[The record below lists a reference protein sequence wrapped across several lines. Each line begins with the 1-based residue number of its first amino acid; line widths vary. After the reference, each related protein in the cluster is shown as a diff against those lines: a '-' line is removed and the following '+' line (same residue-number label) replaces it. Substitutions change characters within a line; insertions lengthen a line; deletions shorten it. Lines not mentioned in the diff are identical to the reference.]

1 MTQADLRSDHRII
14 KRIIIQGNLV
24 LETPTCLGN
33 GDRDSLTDL
42 ALLRDSISNCALLTG
57 ASLAGALRN
66 YLRERVSGFGQ
77 VEEKQ
82 CLVTQLFGSIQGEE
96 EGDQSPLIV
105 NDATSQKAPDVEF
118 RDGVKIQ
125 SATGTAEDK
134 AKYDLELL
142 TAGTT
147 FPLLF
152 ELLIEQKH
160 NEIELKQALAIAL
173 QGLENGEIAI
183 GMKKR
188 RGFGRC
194 KVSSW
199 QGWEFD
205 LQDPVQCRAW
215 LHYEHWTPGLLPNI
229 TENSLGKPGSNITE
243 ILNIQT
249 DLPDKREIFKLSAT
263 FTLEGALLIR
273 AGQGTTGLAPDVVQ
287 LTSKRGA
294 QNVPVISGTSWAGVL
309 RHRAERILNTLNS
322 NSTDTIIQ
330 SIFGNV
336 QEGSQSETCSSRLVV
351 DESTIKQAVGLVQTR
366 IAIDRFTGGA
376 LHGALLQ
383 EQPIFGGNVILNL
396 ELRNPEGYE
405 IGLLLLLLKDLWTGD
420 LPIGGSSSVGRGRL
434 QGKIATM
441 NRYCSTPK
449 GWKIEQS
456 DDCQLIVTD
465 LQTPSQSKDCVKQ
478 ELEDFVK
485 TLITYVAQE
494 KKP

>member
-1 MTQADLRSDHRII
+1 MTQAGLRSDHRYII

-57 ASLAGALRN
+57 AALAGALRN

-82 CLVTQLFGSIQGEE
+82 CLVTQLSGSIQGEE
-96 EGDQSPLIV
+96 EGDQSPLII
-105 NDATSQKAPDVEF
+105 NDAISQKASDVEF

-125 SATGTAEDK
+125 STTGTAEDK

-147 FPLLF
+147 FPLFF

-160 NEIELKQALAIAL
+160 NELELKQALAITL
-173 QGLENGEIAI
+173 QGLEKGEIAI

-199 QGWEFD
+199 QVWEFD
-205 LQDPVQCRAW
+205 LQDPVQCRSW
-215 LHYEHWTPGLLPNI
+215 LHYDHWTSGLLPETTEDSFGKIGNCI
-229 TENSLGKPGSNITE
+229 TK
-243 ILNIQT
+243 ILNIST
-249 DLPDKREIFKLSAT
+249 DLPDKRKIFELSAT
-263 FTLEGALLIR
+263 FSLEGALLIR

-287 LTSKRGA
+287 LTSKRDDK
-294 QNVPVISGTSWAGVL
+294 NVPVISGTSWAGVL
-309 RHRAERILNTLNS
+309 RHRAERILNTLTS
-322 NSTDTIIQ
+322 NSTDAIIQ
-330 SIFGNV
+330 SMFGNV
-336 QEGSQSETCSSRLVV
+336 QEGNQSETRSSRLVV
-351 DESTIKQAVGLVQTR
+351 QESIVKGATDLVQTR
-366 IAIDRFTGGA
+366 IAIDRFTGGT

-383 EQPIFGGNVILNL
+383 EQPIFGGEVSLNL

-420 LPIGGSSSVGRGRL
+420 LPVGGSSSVGRGRL
-434 QGKIATM
+434 QGKTVTL
-441 NRYCSTPK
+441 NHQEQT
-449 GWKIEQS
+449 WTIEQQEDQLAIS
-456 DDCQLIVTD
+456 DAQGLENFVQQL
-465 LQTPSQSKDCVKQ
+465 LKQ
-478 ELEDFVK
+478 LNIE
-485 TLITYVAQE
+485 VAG
-494 KKP
+494 